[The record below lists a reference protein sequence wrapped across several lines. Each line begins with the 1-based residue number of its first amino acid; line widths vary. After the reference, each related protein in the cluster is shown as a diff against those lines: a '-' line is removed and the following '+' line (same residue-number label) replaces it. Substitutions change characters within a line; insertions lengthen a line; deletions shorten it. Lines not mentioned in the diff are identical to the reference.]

1 MESLDS
7 VDYDR
12 LGRTDKGSRFR
23 ENPIPPAQLAGTEG
37 RVQAFVSAGSHSFW
51 VRARP
56 RVSNLPALLLAL
68 RPLRLHPVG
77 HPRVLGGLGRRHR
90 VWLRQRPR
98 PAATCNNRRSHLGRT
113 FPRTRASTDRSVLEL
128 VYCRVDCCRSARQR
142 QLAGGVTL
150 SGRTRLVL
158 GTPAILALFV
168 IGACGDSEGTDSS
181 KVAGAAEPTSAGSPT
196 EAACP
201 YVEARPT
208 YLPWLDKGEKVPE
221 PQTAV
226 RNRTSYVAWSA
237 GGDDPSEQKSVVL
250 RRDSEPRGG
259 KGEPVPVRL
268 EGADG
273 YYYAAPESSSTA
285 SVLWQTDSPSCDL
298 ITLSLSLP
306 GSDQGE
312 LRDEILKI
320 VKSLEA

>member
-1 MESLDS
+1 MCSFPTFSIGILPKPRSLVS
-7 VDYDR
+7 A
-12 LGRTDKGSRFR
+12 GQGA
-23 ENPIPPAQLAGTEG
+23 AQLAGTEG
-37 RVQAFVSAGSHSFW
+37 GVQALVSAGSHSVW

-77 HPRVLGGLGRRHR
+77 HPRVLGGLGHRHR
-90 VWLRQRPR
+90 VGCQRPR
-98 PAATCNNRRSHLGRT
+98 PAATSNNRRSHLGRT

-128 VYCRVDCCRSARQR
+128 VYCHVDCCRSARQR
-142 QLAGGVTL
+142 QLAGGFTL

-158 GTPAILALFV
+158 GTAAILALFV
-168 IGACGDSEGTDSS
+168 IGACGDSEEPDSS
-181 KVAGAAEPTSAGSPT
+181 KVAGSAEPTTSGSPT
-196 EAACP
+196 EACP

-306 GSDQGE
+306 GSDQGG
-312 LRDEILKI
+312 LREEILKI